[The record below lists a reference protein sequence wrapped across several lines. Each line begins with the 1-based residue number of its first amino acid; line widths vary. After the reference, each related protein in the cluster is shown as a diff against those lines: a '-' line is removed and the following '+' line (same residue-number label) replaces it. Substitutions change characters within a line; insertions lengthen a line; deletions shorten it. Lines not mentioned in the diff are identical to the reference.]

1 MNAPSNVTLHRR
13 YLFLCSFSHIRG
25 GPMALSSS
33 SSLCLSSLNALTS
46 LAMQTTSSPPH
57 GPSSHIS
64 AREGKWLDLLCFTTA
79 CPRVPI
85 YTSIYYSLLWHL
97 PLEDLLRRHAR
108 GLWET
113 SSSSSSLSVAV
124 FDEIAPNFS
133 NSEPSQPRD
142 ELWTTSPPS
151 SSGAHAPRWGKSFLV
166 FALGKI
172 VLKE

>member
-1 MNAPSNVTLHRR
+1 MNAPSNVTLHWR
-13 YLFLCSFSHIRG
+13 YLFLRSFSHPRRLHGSFFLSLPLPLFAECTNIISYANNLITPPWPFLPHLFERG
-25 GPMALSSS
+25 QMVGP
-33 SSLCLSSLNALTS
+33 T
-46 LAMQTTSSPPH
+46 
-57 GPSSHIS
+57 
-64 AREGKWLDLLCFTTA
+64 LLYDGGVSTRA
-79 CPRVPI
+79 

-97 PLEDLLRRHAR
+97 PLEDLLRRHVR

-113 SSSSSSLSVAV
+113 SSSFLSVAV

-142 ELWTTSPPS
+142 ELWTTFPPS